1 MVCLSDAGS
10 GGVEGSTCQ
19 ARNIMGAGAAVLDVD
34 SLSDADD
41 SGCEVSGTEVSD
53 DSGSEVSD

>member
-1 MVCLSDAGS
+1 
-10 GGVEGSTCQ
+10 
-19 ARNIMGAGAAVLDVD
+19 MGAGAAVLDVD